1 MVHTLEESHILQDTF
16 PGLKGKIMVTS
27 PSAPAAAKEQ
37 ESYMHAK
44 PGNEDLLPRSGE
56 GLGKTDARYSVGVGR
71 GKARQSLS
79 LEVPESPGDIL
90 VRNLQLGTPEK
101 L

>member
-16 PGLKGKIMVTS
+16 PGLKGKVIVTS
-27 PSAPAAAKEQ
+27 PSGPAAAQQQ

-44 PGNEDLLPRSGE
+44 PGDENLLCRSGE

-90 VRNLQLGTPEK
+90 VRTLQLKRAQK

>member
-1 MVHTLEESHILQDTF
+1 MVHTLEESHILQDIF
-16 PGLKGKIMVTS
+16 PGLKGKVMVTS
-27 PSAPAAAKEQ
+27 PSAPAAAEEQ

-44 PGNEDLLPRSGE
+44 PGNEDPLPRSGE

-90 VRNLQLGTPEK
+90 VRTLQLKRAQK